1 MGGLGSHP
9 GLRYPRSVSIQP
21 GAFIP
26 PFSLQDDQGNLV
38 TAADLKGRW
47 TVLYAYPKDSTPG
60 CTTEA
65 CDFRDNLA
73 RVQAL
78 GAQVYG
84 LSRDSLKS
92 HQNFITKQSLPFRLL
107 SDPDCAL
114 LKPLGA
120 FGKKVMYGKE
130 MEGVIR
136 STFLVDPKGVI
147 RHIWPKVSVKGHVQ
161 DVLDV
166 LAKVKG

>member
-1 MGGLGSHP
+1 MTSLIGHP
-9 GLRYPRSVSIQP
+9 LP
-21 GAFIP
+21 A
-26 PFSLQDDQGNLV
+26 FSLQDDQGATV

-65 CDFRDNLA
+65 CDFRDSWT
-73 RVQAL
+73 RVQVL

-107 SDPDCAL
+107 SDPECTL

-120 FGKKVMYGKE
+120 FGKKMMYGKE
-130 MEGVIR
+130 VEGIIR
-136 STFLVDPKGVI
+136 STFLVDPKGVV
-147 RHIWPKVSVKGHVQ
+147 RHAWPKVSVKGHVQ
-161 DVLDV
+161 EVLEV
-166 LAKVKG
+166 LTGLQKG

>member
-1 MGGLGSHP
+1 MSPLLG
-9 GLRYPRSVSIQP
+9 QP
-21 GAFIP
+21 LP
-26 PFSLQDDQGNLV
+26 PFSLLDDQGATV
-38 TAADLKGRW
+38 TARDLQGRW

-73 RVQAL
+73 RVQSL
-78 GAQVYG
+78 GARVYG

-92 HQNFITKQSLPFRLL
+92 HQAFIAKQGLPFRLL

-120 FGKKVMYGKE
+120 FGRKVMYGKDV
-130 MEGVIR
+130 EGIIR
-136 STFLVDPKGVI
+136 STFLVDPAGLI
-147 RHIWPKVSVKGHVQ
+147 RHVWPKVSVKGHVQ
-161 DVLDV
+161 AVIEV
-166 LAKVKG
+166 LAELRKG

>member
-1 MGGLGSHP
+1 MTNLIDSP
-9 GLRYPRSVSIQP
+9 LPT
-21 GAFIP
+21 
-26 PFSLQDDQGNLV
+26 FSLQTDEGTTV
-38 TAADLKGRW
+38 TNQDLLGHW

-73 RVQAL
+73 RVQSL

-84 LSRDSLKS
+84 ISRDSLKS
-92 HQNFITKQSLPFRLL
+92 HQNFITKQQLPFRLL
-107 SDPDCAL
+107 SDPDCTL

-130 MEGVIR
+130 VEGIIR
-136 STFLVDPKGVI
+136 STFLVDPKGLI
-147 RHIWPKVSVKGHVQ
+147 RHAWPKVSVKGHVQ
-161 DVLDV
+161 NVLDV
-166 LAKVKG
+166 LTKLKG

>member
-1 MGGLGSHP
+1 MSPLLGKP
-9 GLRYPRSVSIQP
+9 LP
-21 GAFIP
+21 AFT
-26 PFSLQDDQGNLV
+26 LQDDQGATV
-38 TAADLKGRW
+38 TAKDFTGRW

-84 LSRDSLKS
+84 ISRDSLKS

-107 SDPDCAL
+107 SDPDCTL

-130 MEGVIR
+130 VEGILR
-136 STFLVDPKGVI
+136 STFLVDPTGVI
-147 RHIWPKVSVKGHVQ
+147 RHVWPKVKVKGHVE
-161 DVLDV
+161 DV
-166 LAKVKG
+166 LAVLSGMKA

>member
-1 MGGLGSHP
+1 M
-9 GLRYPRSVSIQP
+9 SIQP
-21 GAFIP
+21 GTPLPA
-26 PFSLQDDQGNLV
+26 FSLQDDQGHTV
-38 TAADLKGRW
+38 TDKDLKGRW

-73 RVQAL
+73 RVQSL

-92 HQNFITKQSLPFRLL
+92 HQNFIAKQSLPFRLL

-114 LKPLGA
+114 LSPLGA
-120 FGKKVMYGKE
+120 FGKKLMYGKE
-130 MEGVIR
+130 VQGIIR

-147 RHIWPKVSVKGHVQ
+147 RHVWPKVSVKGHVEA
-161 DVLDV
+161 VIEV
-166 LAKVKG
+166 LAALKKS

>member
-1 MGGLGSHP
+1 MSPLLGHP
-9 GLRYPRSVSIQP
+9 LP
-21 GAFIP
+21 A
-26 PFSLQDDQGNLV
+26 FSLQDDQGATV
-38 TAADLKGRW
+38 TAKDFQGHW

-73 RVQAL
+73 RVQSL

-84 LSRDSLKS
+84 ISRDSVKS
-92 HQNFITKQSLPFRLL
+92 HQTFIAKQGLPFHLL
-107 SDPDCAL
+107 SDPDLAL

-130 MEGVIR
+130 RDGIIR
-136 STFLVDPKGVI
+136 STFLIDPKAVI
-147 RHIWPKVSVKGHVQ
+147 RHVWPKVSVKGHVAEVIETLTKLQ
-161 DVLDV
+161 
-166 LAKVKG
+166 KS

>member
-1 MGGLGSHP
+1 MSALVG
-9 GLRYPRSVSIQP
+9 QP
-21 GAFIP
+21 LPA
-26 PFSLQDDQGNLV
+26 FSLPDDQGALV
-38 TAADLKGRW
+38 TATDLKGHW

-73 RVQAL
+73 RVQSL
-78 GAQVYG
+78 DAQVYG

-92 HQNFITKQSLPFRLL
+92 HQNFITKQGLPFRLL
-107 SDPDCAL
+107 SDPECAL

-130 MEGVIR
+130 VEGIIR
-136 STFLVDPKGVI
+136 STFLIDPKGVI
-147 RHIWPKVSVKGHVQ
+147 RHAWPKVSVKGHVQ
-161 DVLDV
+161 EVLET
-166 LAKVKG
+166 LEKLKG

>member
-1 MGGLGSHP
+1 MSPRLGHP
-9 GLRYPRSVSIQP
+9 
-21 GAFIP
+21 IP
-26 PFSLQDDQGNLV
+26 PFALQDDQGTTV
-38 TAADLKGRW
+38 TAMDFLGRW

-73 RVQAL
+73 RVKSC

-84 LSRDSLKS
+84 ISRDSQKS
-92 HQNFITKQSLPFRLL
+92 HTNFIAKQQLSFRLL
-107 SDPDCAL
+107 SDPDLAL

-130 MEGVIR
+130 VEGIIR
-136 STFLVDPKGVI
+136 STFLIDPKGVI
-147 RHIWPKVSVKGHVQ
+147 RHVWPKVNVKGHVANVIETLVNLQ
-161 DVLDV
+161 
-166 LAKVKG
+166 KS